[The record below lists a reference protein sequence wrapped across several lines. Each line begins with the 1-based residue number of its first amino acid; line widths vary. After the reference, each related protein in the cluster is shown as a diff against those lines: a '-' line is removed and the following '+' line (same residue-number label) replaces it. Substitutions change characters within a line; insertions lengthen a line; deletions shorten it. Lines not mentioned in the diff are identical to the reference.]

1 MLRGYLY
8 HLQLSLRLN
17 FANRQ
22 ALVYGFAVPVFFV
35 VAFGA
40 VFRGGNPPLLH
51 QMSQLI
57 TISVLGGACFGMPT
71 ALVAERERGLWRRF
85 RLLPGAAAPIVAS
98 TLTARFVLIATAA
111 CLQVLLARVAY
122 GTPLPQHPGLFALSY
137 CFSAFAFLGLG
148 LLIAALAN
156 DVPAVQ
162 ALGQCV
168 FLPLIMIGGVGV
180 PLDALPEWARA
191 VAGFLPGEYSVGA
204 IQAGYDE
211 VPGRTRL
218 VLDLLALLAIGAAA
232 GLAGA
237 RLFRWDAHHRPSR
250 NTRIWV
256 LCALVPWLVV
266 GTASLAGG
274 KWRATK
280 SGAASAAGLSD
291 AQIDSVDYRGLPPD
305 ESTVTPV
312 AEATSSISDS
322 ADPAR
327 LAEFSKRL
335 EAWPPGRAADKVQAI
350 RNLLSVATVADLNED
365 PLEGPIARLVFNHLF
380 AHFTEPELT
389 QGLAWIILH
398 PEEGTVL
405 NSIPELGIPGDMD
418 VKIVHDRSIL
428 YAKKVLGR
436 IRGRLP
442 N

>member
-17 FANRQ
+17 FASRQ
-22 ALVYGFAVPVFFV
+22 ALVYGFAVPIFFV

-57 TISVLGGACFGMPT
+57 TISILGGACFGMPT
-71 ALVAERERGLWRRF
+71 AMVAERERGLWRRF
-85 RLLPGAAAPIVAS
+85 RLLPGAAVPIVAS
-98 TLTARFVLIATAA
+98 TLTARFVLIASAA
-111 CLQVLLARVAY
+111 LLQILLARLAY
-122 GTPLPQHPGLFALSY
+122 GTPLPSHPGLFALGY
-137 CFSAFAFLGLG
+137 GFAAFAFLGLG
-148 LLIAALAN
+148 LLVAALSN

-191 VAGFLPGEYSVGA
+191 VAGFLPGEYAVGA
-204 IQAGYDE
+204 LQMGYGGD
-211 VPGRTRL
+211 PGRVGL
-218 VLDLLALLAIGAAA
+218 AFNLLALLAIGAAA

-237 RLFRWDAHHRPSR
+237 KLFRWDPGHRPAR
-250 NTRIWV
+250 NTRAWV
-256 LCALVPWLVV
+256 ICALVPWALV

-274 KWRATK
+274 KWR
-280 SGAASAAGLSD
+280 GAQQGPVAAPVLSD
-291 AQIDSVDYRGLPPD
+291 AQIDSIDYRGLPPD

-312 AEATSSISDS
+312 AEAASRISDS
-322 ADPAR
+322 SDPSR
-327 LAEFSKRL
+327 LGAFSARL

-365 PLEGPIARLVFNHLF
+365 PLEGSIARLVFNHLF
-380 AHFTEPELT
+380 AHFTETELT

-398 PEEGTVL
+398 PGEGTVL

-418 VKIVHDRSIL
+418 VKIVRERSIL
-428 YAKKVLGR
+428 YAKKLLGR